1 MSAKRTALIIASV
14 MTLLLTQNVC
24 AQDFF
29 IHTVTKGQ
37 GLYSISRIYGI
48 TEDEIIRL
56 NPESEK
62 IIHIGQQLRI
72 PQKKEQQ
79 GNSFHTVE
87 KSETLYSLAKK
98 YRVSVKEICDV
109 NPGLTSENLK
119 AGMVLSIPPAT
130 DNDTVPETSVPV
142 QTESQTASAGT
153 ESENAAEQNGEYKT
167 RVEIKKRITIYRICS
182 DFGISE
188 EEFLKANPQYRITRL
203 RIGDV
208 VNIPYTRAERE
219 VMRQT
224 AAGSSEAE
232 SRQIQEVTRRN
243 AIHGTNTVNAVMLLP
258 LSLDDSLSTDRP
270 KMVEFTRGTLMA
282 VEKLKNEGFSV
293 NLKVID
299 TGTDV
304 RSVSNAIAHGD
315 LDNADVIFG
324 PKYNSQIEQVAK
336 WSTRNQV
343 PLVLPFN
350 SDDKSVYDNPYVYQL
365 NTPQSYFHQEIYDH
379 FVQQFPNPNIIILDD
394 GDMKRNDMLDGLKRM
409 ARDYDFPMS
418 TIPVDTGAVST
429 ILTLLDTT
437 RQNVFIINNPEEGPL
452 ITMLPILQIVNR
464 TKDENTK
471 TCLFGY
477 PEYQIYAS
485 KHLDEMCECD
495 TWFYSWF
502 FTNNTLKEAADFS
515 LGFIKSFNRQMMVS
529 YPSYAPYGYDAGYY
543 FMRGIAMYGP
553 DFDRHL
559 DSIRTKSVQMEFKFQ
574 RISQWGGYINHKVF
588 FVHFSPEYKVEKI
601 DFDK

>member
-1 MSAKRTALIIASV
+1 MAGKRTALTIASV
-14 MTLLLTQNVC
+14 LALFLTHNVC

-48 TEDEIIRL
+48 GEDEIIKL
-56 NPESEK
+56 NPGSEK
-62 IIHIGQQLRI
+62 TIHIGQQLRI
-72 PQKKEQQ
+72 PQKKEQT
-79 GNSFHTVE
+79 GGTFHTVE
-87 KSETLYSLAKK
+87 KSETLYSLSKK
-98 YRVSVKEICDV
+98 YRVSIKEICDI
-109 NPGLTSENLK
+109 NPGLTSDNLK
-119 AGMVLSIPPAT
+119 AGMVLSIPSAT
-130 DNDTVPETSVPV
+130 DNDTVPEAPSQVPAAAQAAPA
-142 QTESQTASAGT
+142 QTGPKAGT
-153 ESENAAEQNGEYKT
+153 KQNGEYKT
-167 RVEIKKRITIYRICS
+167 RIEIKKRITIYRICN

-188 EEFLKANPQYRITRL
+188 EEFLKANPQYRTTRL
-203 RIGDV
+203 SAGDI

-219 VMRQT
+219 AMRQT
-224 AAGSSEAE
+224 AASAGEDE
-232 SRQIQEVTRRN
+232 SRKIQEVTRRN
-243 AIHGTNTVNAVMLLP
+243 AVHGTNTVNAVMLLP
-258 LSLDDSLSTDRP
+258 LSLDDSLSSDRP

-282 VEKLKNEGFSV
+282 VQKLKNEGLSV

-304 RSVSNAIAHGD
+304 RSVNNAIVHGE
-315 LDNADVIFG
+315 LDGADVIFG

-336 WSTRNQV
+336 WSTHNQV

-350 SDDKSVYDNPYVYQL
+350 SDDRSVYNNPYVYQL

-394 GDMKRNDMLDGLKRM
+394 GDMKRNEMLDGLKRM
-409 ARDYDFPMS
+409 AMDNDFPIS
-418 TIPVDTGAVST
+418 TIPADTGAVSA
-429 ILTLLDTT
+429 ILAHLDAG
-437 RQNVFIINNPEEGPL
+437 RQNVFIINSPDEGPL

-464 TKDENTK
+464 TKDTDTQ

-502 FTNNTLKEAADFS
+502 FTNNTLKESTDFS
-515 LGFIKSFNRQMMVS
+515 LNFIKSFNRQMMVS

-543 FMRGIAMYGP
+543 FMKGIALYGP

-559 DSIRTKSVQMEFKFQ
+559 DSIRSRSVQMEFKFQ

-601 DFDK
+601 DFDR